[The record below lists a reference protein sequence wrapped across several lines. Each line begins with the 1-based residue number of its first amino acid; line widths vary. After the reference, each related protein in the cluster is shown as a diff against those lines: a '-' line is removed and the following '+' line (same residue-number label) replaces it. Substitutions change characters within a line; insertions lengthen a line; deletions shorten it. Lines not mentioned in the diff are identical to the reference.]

1 MSDFDLDG
9 IGMTSRRTRDR
20 LIERLRDKGICD
32 QRVLETMRMLPR
44 HIFVDEALAHR
55 AYEDIALPI
64 GFNQTISQ
72 PYIVALMTQMLFS
85 DGESTV
91 ERESILEIGTG
102 SGYQTSV
109 LSHMAKRV
117 YTVERIS
124 GLIDYAKNR
133 FKALKLRNIRVKHD
147 DGNLGWPQQ
156 GPFDAIIVTA
166 GAPGVPDALV
176 DQLNIG
182 GRVVIPVGQGESQ
195 SLLIID
201 KTAKGLQQTNIADVR
216 FVPLLRGI
224 INH

>member
-1 MSDFDLDG
+1 MSSFNLNG

-20 LIERLRDKGICD
+20 LIERLREKGIAD

-72 PYIVALMTQMLFS
+72 PYIVALMTQVLFS
-85 DGESTV
+85 DGDSAV
-91 ERESILEIGTG
+91 KRESVLEIGTG
-102 SGYQTSV
+102 SGYQASV

-124 GLIDYAKNR
+124 GLIEIAKSR
-133 FKALKLRNIRVKHD
+133 FRALKIRNIRVKHD
-147 DGNLGWPQQ
+147 DGNTGWEQQ
-156 GPFDAIIVTA
+156 SPFDAIIVTA
-166 GAPGVPDALV
+166 GAPAVPDALV

-182 GRVVIPVGQGESQ
+182 GRIVIPVGQGESQ

-201 KTAKGLQQTNIADVR
+201 KTSKGLQKTNIADVR
-216 FVPLLRGI
+216 FVPLLRGTI
-224 INH
+224 EL

>member
-1 MSDFDLDG
+1 MSSFDLNG

-20 LIERLRDKGICD
+20 LIERLRDKGISD

-72 PYIVALMTQMLFS
+72 PYIVALMTQVLFS
-85 DGESTV
+85 DGESEV
-91 ERESILEIGTG
+91 KRESVLEIGTG
-102 SGYQTSV
+102 SGYQASV

-124 GLIDYAKNR
+124 GLIDYAKSR
-133 FKALKLRNIRVKHD
+133 FKALKIRNIRVKHD
-147 DGNLGWPQQ
+147 DGNMGWEQQ
-156 GPFDAIIVTA
+156 GPFDAIMVTA
-166 GAPGVPDALV
+166 GAPDVPDALV
-176 DQLNIG
+176 DQLNVG
-182 GRVVIPVGQGESQ
+182 GRIVIPVGQGESQ

-201 KTAKGLQQTNIADVR
+201 KTRQGLQQMNIADVR
-216 FVPLLRGI
+216 FVPLLRGTVDP
-224 INH
+224 

>member
-1 MSDFDLDG
+1 MNSFDLNG

-20 LIERLRDKGICD
+20 LIERLREKGISD

-72 PYIVALMTQMLFS
+72 PYIVALMTQVLFN

-91 ERESILEIGTG
+91 KRENVLEIGTG
-102 SGYQTSV
+102 SGYQASV
-109 LSHMAKRV
+109 LSHMAKRM

-124 GLIDYAKNR
+124 GLIDFAKTR
-133 FKALKLRNIRVKHD
+133 FKALQIRNIRVKHD
-147 DGNLGWPQQ
+147 DGNLGWAQQ
-156 GPFDAIIVTA
+156 GPFDAIMVTA

-182 GRVVIPVGQGESQ
+182 GRLVIPVGQGESQ
-195 SLLIID
+195 SLLVID
-201 KTAKGLQQTNIADVR
+201 KTDKGLQQTNIADVR
-216 FVPLLRGI
+216 FVPLLRGT
-224 INH
+224 INQ